1 MTKEK
6 TLGVV
11 SLALLFGAATTLADG
26 NPTLDGGLAFI
37 TSANNIPVESANHS
51 NHNVPRHGGV
61 IYADTEIWLTGTR
74 TFQTNQAGANGGAIY
89 ADDDLFISGTQAFTN
104 NTAGRNGGAI
114 YADDNVIFYGN
125 LTFNGN
131 TANGYG
137 GAIYADDNIT
147 FYGVGTTAVF
157 ENNKAN
163 GSPNDIFLADPYGRL
178 TFLDAASYDF
188 YSGIDTSRGGALIIR
203 DEAHVGFQAGSV
215 NKFGGLVRVQNAIL
229 WTHAS
234 STSTFSGGLEIH
246 GGATSVQLEG
256 TITLG
261 GTINFVYDSASDS
274 FGTINLSN
282 ADSVTLLPGTRVVLS
297 GNLSVK
303 GLEGKA
309 LEIIAGSASIDLNSL
324 SGQTVANAV
333 LYRTETQ
340 VVTNHLVLT
349 TTRKTTEEAVAAV
362 GGNAEAAVALYDAD
376 TVLDTVDYERARKN
390 SAAATGELVA
400 SDAYARLRR
409 TFVALDRAEQFLA
422 YEIAGTAQKKSAVG
436 SIAVSRNERLQASNG
451 EIPGGSQG
459 VPVTAKE
466 WEFSIAYSGMSGDVD
481 SVNGFDSYDYSGNAI
496 WLGLKKTF
504 NIGTFGALVESGN
517 TTTQSSSSKIE
528 AQELGLTA
536 FFFAPITDS
545 GTYTFAQARFSK
557 GNNDFSR
564 SFSGTTQKGEF
575 SSWNYAVQAEIGT
588 NFGLTEWLNLNP
600 YFSAAYAFT
609 DSDPFSD
616 GQNSYSAGD
625 AYDIEVSP
633 GMRLRADFSVAE
645 MPTYVSVG
653 LAWSYLCIDDR
664 LDTEVSR
671 GNTTATVLGNRG
683 EQSFIEAEIDAGI
696 ELTDNIAVGAGYGYA
711 GGSDA
716 SEHRLYLRGSYRF

>member
-6 TLGVV
+6 TLGLV
-11 SLALLFGAATTLADG
+11 SLALLFGAGTALA
-26 NPTLDGGLAFI
+26 NQSPRLNGGAFFFDEDF
-37 TSANNIPVESANHS
+37 T
-51 NHNVPRHGGV
+51 
-61 IYADTEIWLTGTR
+61 LTGNHTLENYSA
-74 TFQTNQAGANGGAIY
+74 TFNGGAIY
-89 ADDDLFISGTQAFTN
+89 ADDDLWLTGVLIFN
-104 NTAGRNGGAI
+104 NNSAGGRGGAI
-114 YADDNVIFYGN
+114 YADDNLIF
-125 LTFNGN
+125 F
-131 TANGYG
+131 
-137 GAIYADDNIT
+137 GA
-147 FYGVGTTAVF
+147 GTTGTF
-157 ENNKAN
+157 TGNKAN
-163 GSPNDIFLADPYGRL
+163 AVPNDIFLADRDDKVI
-178 TFLDAASYDF
+178 FRDAGIYNFDG
-188 YSGIDTSRGGALIIR
+188 GIDTSRGGAVIIKGG
-203 DEAHVGFQAGSV
+203 AVVNLHAGSM
-215 NKFGGLVRVQNAIL
+215 NKFGGLVSVQNSVL
-229 WTHAS
+229 WTGVA
-234 STSTFSGGLEIH
+234 STSSFSGGLEVH

-256 TITLG
+256 NITLG
-261 GTINFVYDSASDS
+261 GTINFVYDATSDT
-274 FGTINLSN
+274 FGSINLRN
-282 ADSVTLLPGTRVVLS
+282 ADSVTVLPGTRVVLS

-303 GLEGKA
+303 NLEGKN
-309 LEIIAGSASIDLNSL
+309 LTVINGSTNADISTL
-324 SGQTVANAV
+324 SGQTVADAV
-333 LYRTETQ
+333 LYRTVTQ
-340 VVTNHLVLT
+340 LDSNNLVLT

-362 GGNAEAAVALYDAD
+362 GGNAEAAVALYDVD
-376 TVLDTVDYERARKN
+376 TVLDTADYEQARKN

-409 TFVALDRAEQFLA
+409 TFVALDRTEQFLA

-466 WEFSIAYSGMSGDVD
+466 WEFSIAYSGMSGAVD

-564 SFSGTTQKGEF
+564 SFSGTTPKGEF

-633 GMRLRADFSVAE
+633 GMRLRADFSIAQ

-683 EQSFIEAEIDAGI
+683 EQSFIEAELDAGI
-696 ELTDNIAVGAGYGYA
+696 DLTDNIAVGAGYGYA